1 MEGIEI
7 DWKIFIGQLINFS
20 ILFFVLKTFIY
31 KPFLETVK
39 KRREKIEEGV
49 NKSFEAEEKLQK
61 LSEIKKKMEAENETQ
76 KREIIFAA
84 EEEAKKR
91 VSLAM
96 EKSEQERATVLA
108 KAEKEAEAFKEREK
122 EKIKKQ
128 IVENTFSLTEKLLK
142 ENIDDSKNKKITEE
156 FLNKI

>member
-108 KAEKEAEAFKEREK
+108 KAEKEAEALKEREK

>member
-20 ILFFVLKTFIY
+20 ILFFVLKTFVY
-31 KPFLETVK
+31 KPFLATIK

-108 KAEKEAEAFKEREK
+108 KAEKEAEALKEREK